1 MDEKERIQK
10 VLEILKDTYPDAH
23 IALRSRTPFQLLVTV
38 ILSAQCTDVRVN
50 KVTPALFE
58 RFPDVKSM
66 SEAPIEELE
75 DLIRSTGF
83 FRNKAKNIKAASR
96 LILGRFGGEVP
107 RTMEDMLR
115 LPGVARKTANIVL
128 YNAYGVIAG
137 IAVDT
142 HVRRLARRLGMTR
155 ETNALKIERDLMAIV
170 PRKDWGKISY
180 VLIDHGRQICTAR
193 RPGCHDCP
201 VRDMCPSALRD
212 QHGT

>member
-1 MDEKERIQK
+1 MDEEEKDRIQK
-10 VLEILKDTYPDAH
+10 VLEILENTYPDAH
-23 IALRSRTPFQLLVTV
+23 IALKSRTPFQLLVTV

-75 DLIRSTGF
+75 NLIRSTGF

-96 LILGRFGGEVP
+96 LILERFGGKIP
-107 RTMEDMLR
+107 RTMKDMLT

-142 HVRRLARRLGMTR
+142 HVKRLAKRLGMTN
-155 ETNALKIERDLMAIV
+155 EVNAVKIERDLMAIV
-170 PRKDWGKISY
+170 PRENWGKISY
-180 VLIDHGRQICTAR
+180 VLINHGRQICTAR
-193 RPGCHDCP
+193 KPRCPECP
-201 VRDMCPSALRD
+201 VRDICPSALI
-212 QHGT
+212 G